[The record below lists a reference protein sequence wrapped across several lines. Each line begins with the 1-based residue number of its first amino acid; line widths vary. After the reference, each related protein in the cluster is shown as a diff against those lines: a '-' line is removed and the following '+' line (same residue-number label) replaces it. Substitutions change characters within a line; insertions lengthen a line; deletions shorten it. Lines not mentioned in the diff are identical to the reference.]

1 VAHAN
6 PTPERLAW
14 CILGGMD
21 DYSLEAVEIN
31 PDGEVR
37 GALIWLHGLG
47 ADGHDFETLIPKLD
61 IVDRLGIR
69 VVLPHA
75 LWRPVT
81 VNGGR
86 VMRAWYDIASTDFG
100 AKQDAVGIQQSE
112 QALRQLI
119 AGEEQRGIPTNRIVL
134 AGFSQG
140 GAIVLHTGLRLDRPL
155 AGILALS
162 CYLPLADSLASE
174 ARVENQTT
182 PVMMAH
188 GLQDTVVPMVLAEA
202 SRDALLGAG
211 YPVEWHSYAMPHAV
225 CPDEIRDIAGWLNR
239 IFS

>member
-1 VAHAN
+1 MAHAN

-14 CILGGMD
+14 GILGCMD
-21 DYSLEAVEIN
+21 DYNLEAVEIN

-37 GALIWLHGLG
+37 GTLIWLHGLG

-100 AKQDAVGIQQSE
+100 AQQDAVGIRQSE
-112 QALRQLI
+112 QSLRQLI
-119 AGEEQRGIPTNRIVL
+119 AREEQRGIPTNRIVL

-140 GAIVLHTGLRLDRPL
+140 GAIVIHTGLRIDKPL

-162 CYLPLADSLASE
+162 CYLPLADSLAGQASS
-174 ARVENQTT
+174 ENQTT
-182 PVMMAH
+182 PIMIAH
-188 GLQDTVVPMVLAEA
+188 GLQDPVVPIMLAEA
-202 SRDALLGAG
+202 SRDALLSAG

-225 CPDEIRDIAGWLNR
+225 CPDEIRDIAGWLNG